1 MIEAARWSGLFL
13 QMKGSRLL
21 PADYVFGAA
30 VALVVGCNL
39 YFGPRIKRERVA
51 MQWGSVGDPTW
62 YAPKWGALWGTVAFM
77 FAVRL
82 IIWLASTYAPQSVHG
97 AELGIVLFSVTVTA
111 AHIFVL
117 KRAQNA
123 N

>member
-1 MIEAARWSGLFL
+1 LSA
-13 QMKGSRLL
+13 
-21 PADYVFGAA
+21 ADYVFGAA

-39 YFGPRIKRERVA
+39 YFGARIKRERLA
-51 MQWGSVGDPTW
+51 MQWRSDGTPTW
-62 YAPKWGALWGTVAFM
+62 YAPKWVALWGMVLFM
-77 FAVRL
+77 LAVRL

-97 AELGIVLFSVTVTA
+97 AELGIVLFSVTVAA

-117 KRAQNA
+117 KMAQKA

>member
-1 MIEAARWSGLFL
+1 MSA
-13 QMKGSRLL
+13 
-21 PADYVFGAA
+21 ADYVFGAA

-39 YFGPRIKRERVA
+39 YFGPRIKRERLA
-51 MQWGSVGDPTW
+51 MQWRSDGTPTW
-62 YAPKWGALWGTVAFM
+62 YAPKWVALWGMVLFM
-77 FAVRL
+77 LAVRL

-97 AELGIVLFSVTVTA
+97 AELGIVLFSLTVAA

-117 KRAQNA
+117 KMAQKA